1 MVDNSVFPTLL
12 WLFGCLRLY
21 HKMKDIHTKKA
32 WHYFAFIGI
41 SEVLDY
47 LFLPI
52 TTIQPTPFGG
62 SAVALLWEE
71 FLKVSKFQKFPN
83 KTTSLFPIL

>member
-1 MVDNSVFPTLL
+1 MKKIAILLFAPTISD
-12 WLFGCLRLY
+12 
-21 HKMKDIHTKKA
+21 MPTKKA

-62 SAVALLWEE
+62 SAVALLWEDFE
-71 FLKVSKFQKFPN
+71 SVEVSRNPE
-83 KTTSLFPIL
+83 